1 MNVYNEIIIEYENEK
16 IDMLAFYA
24 YLIDYAANCIK
35 ENKFD
40 ELFFSIYK
48 IYDQIEDMK
57 SLL

>member
-1 MNVYNEIIIEYENEK
+1 MNVYNEIISECENEK

-24 YLIDYAANCIK
+24 YLIDYAANYIK

-40 ELFFSIYK
+40 ELFYSIYK